1 MKKICIFVLVAV
13 LTLGLLTGCRRNN
26 PMDTTTP
33 STAAPTTQPTT
44 APTTRP
50 TTAPTTAPTTEP
62 MIDEILPGTEDTID
76 PTNGEATVDPTAGAN
91 EDGQTR
97 GRMMPKY

>member
-1 MKKICIFVLVAV
+1 MKKICTFALVAV
-13 LTLGLLTGCRRNN
+13 LTIGLLTGCRSNN
-26 PMDTTTP
+26 PMNTTVP
-33 STAAPTTQPTT
+33 PTAAPTTQPTT

-62 MIDEILPGTEDTID
+62 IIDDMIPGTEDTIN

-91 EDGQTR
+91 EDSQAR
-97 GRMMPKY
+97 NRRMPKY

>member
-1 MKKICIFVLVAV
+1 MKKICTFALVAV
-13 LTLGLLTGCRRNN
+13 LTLGLMTGCRGNK
-26 PMDTTTP
+26 PMDTTVPTT
-33 STAAPTTQPTT
+33 TAPATQPTT

-62 MIDEILPGTEDTID
+62 MIDDMIPGTEDTID
-76 PTNGEATVDPTAGAN
+76 PSNGEATIDPSAGAN

-97 GRMMPKY
+97 NRVTPRY